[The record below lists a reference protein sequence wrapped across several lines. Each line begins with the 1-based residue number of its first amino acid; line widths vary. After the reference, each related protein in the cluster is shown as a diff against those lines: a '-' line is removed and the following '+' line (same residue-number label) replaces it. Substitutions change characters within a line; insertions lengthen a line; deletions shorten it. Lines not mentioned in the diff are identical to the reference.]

1 MIIEYHHHID
11 EALDKLSDFFRV
23 LVEANHFGH
32 QIGSANHAQVKTYQD
47 VFIFAYRKSKSS
59 QQASPFEMETLVDLF

>member
-11 EALDKLSDFFRV
+11 EALDKLSGFLRV

-47 VFIFAYRKSKSS
+47 VFILAYRKSKSS
-59 QQASPFEMETLVDLF
+59 